1 MPVRWQVD
9 GNWTIAANSIQYWNW
24 NFFTDP
30 GPTGGPNQGPI
41 VFRAIPKGISQGGNN
56 TARNVLVTY
65 DFAMCRGGPGDD
77 HAPEVFYEFKIR
89 NDSSVAGSVL
99 DPIRQIQRPTPQY
112 LIHDHTTASTHRTED
127 HHEDDSHHRR
137 AREHSRHGRPRQS
150 KQTGRWNR
158 WTCRRTGSV
167 AARDRGTEGAAER
180 GRRRRATP
188 QALRPPSQ
196 EGLSKA

>member
-1 MPVRWQVD
+1 MFPSLPQGYRLMTCPANRRAHFNEVRGHRMPVRWQVD

-89 NDSSVAGSVL
+89 NDSSVAVPFL
-99 DPIRQIQRPTPQY
+99 IQFVKFSDLPLNT
-112 LIHDHTTASTHRTED
+112 
-127 HHEDDSHHRR
+127 
-137 AREHSRHGRPRQS
+137 
-150 KQTGRWNR
+150 
-158 WTCRRTGSV
+158 
-167 AARDRGTEGAAER
+167 
-180 GRRRRATP
+180 
-188 QALRPPSQ
+188 
-196 EGLSKA
+196 